1 MWVHRS
7 SRFTQSTSFLAV
19 LLTRFAQAVVLASA
33 AEAVA
38 LALDANTGP
47 APVTATAAAVA
58 TASLQPRRRPCPGL
72 IVMLPY
78 VGETRRRRCRRA
90 LRCYCRKCAGLP
102 ANDDLR

>member
-1 MWVHRS
+1 MCAHRS
-7 SRFTQSTSFLAV
+7 SRFTQSTSFCGV
-19 LLTRFAQAVVLASA
+19 LLTRFAQAVELASA

-38 LALDANTGP
+38 LALDANNGT
-47 APVTATAAAVA
+47 APVTATTAAVA

-90 LRCYCRKCAGLP
+90 LRCYCRKYDGVP
-102 ANDDLR
+102 AKEDL